1 MKKALM
7 VGIDTGSS
15 STKVSL
21 FDVEGQLL
29 RESSFQMRITY
40 PAADQAEIPL
50 EELFQN
56 IVQHLRELVKGYEGA
71 IKGIGLSVAS
81 PTLVFFRRD
90 LEALRPGIAYFDNR
104 SQKEVAENVARF
116 GGAEVYFSRVGN
128 NPSPSTCVAATIQWV
143 RTHEPELWKETYK
156 IGFLNS
162 YLGVKLTGQLAAD
175 PTIASY
181 SGMVRVEKADH
192 WEREFLDLYGIDEVY
207 LPEIVACM
215 EPLGGLTEEIAR
227 ILNLPPGLPV
237 AIGSADT
244 AASSFALG
252 VRRHGDVFQSM
263 GTSEVAVFCLDRP
276 DFSPAFMNRS
286 HVIPGVWLSNG
297 AMSMAGGSIRWF
309 LREVS
314 PELSGEREL
323 EELACTSPRGANGV
337 IYVPYLCGE
346 RSPIFDAQA
355 QGMFFGLTAGT
366 NKADLARAV
375 YEGLGHAMAQIYRIG
390 TTRWNVFPP
399 HVICIGGA
407 TRSDLSIHIRANMQN
422 VTMRTVEMSNAAAFG
437 AAMMGGM
444 AAGVFYDLWDIPVIE
459 NYRSYVEPDEEM
471 VRFYD
476 GYQEVYEELY
486 PALISPMHRLSD
498 LRKKS
503 TKSINI
509 Y

>member
-7 VGIDTGSS
+7 IGIDTGSS

-21 FDVEGQLL
+21 FDVEGQLV

-40 PAADQAEIPL
+40 PAVDQAEIPL
-50 EELFQN
+50 EELFRN
-56 IVQHLRELVKGYEGA
+56 IVQHLRELVKGYEDV
-71 IKGIGLSVAS
+71 IHGIGLSVAS

-104 SQKEVAENVARF
+104 SKGEVTAAVARF
-116 GGAEVYFSRVGN
+116 GGAEAYFGRVGN
-128 NPSPSTCVAATIQWV
+128 NPSPSTCVAATVQWV
-143 RTHEPELWKETYK
+143 RAHEPELWKETYK

-162 YLGVKLTGQLAAD
+162 YLGGKFTGRLAVD
-175 PTIASY
+175 PTVASY
-181 SGMVRVEKADH
+181 SGMVRVETAAR
-192 WEREFLDLYGIDEVY
+192 WEREFLDLYGIDEAY
-207 LPEIVACM
+207 LPEIAACM
-215 EPLGGLTEEIAR
+215 EPLGGLTEDIAR
-227 ILNLPPGLPV
+227 SLNLPAGLPV

-286 HVIPGVWLSNG
+286 HVIPGVWLANG

-309 LREVS
+309 LREFA
-314 PELSGEREL
+314 PELSSEREL
-323 EELACTSPRGANGV
+323 EELACTAPPGANGV
-337 IYVPYLCGE
+337 LYVPYLCGE

-355 QGMFFGLTAGT
+355 LGLFFGLTAGT
-366 NKADLARAV
+366 SKADLARAV

-422 VTMRTVEMSNAAAFG
+422 VTMRTVETSNAAAFG

-444 AAGVFYDLWDIPVIE
+444 AAGVFHDLWDVPVIE
-459 NYRSYVEPDEEM
+459 NYRSYVEPDAET
-471 VRFYD
+471 VQFYD

-486 PALISPMHRLSD
+486 PALVGPMHRLSR

-503 TKSINI
+503 TN
-509 Y
+509 